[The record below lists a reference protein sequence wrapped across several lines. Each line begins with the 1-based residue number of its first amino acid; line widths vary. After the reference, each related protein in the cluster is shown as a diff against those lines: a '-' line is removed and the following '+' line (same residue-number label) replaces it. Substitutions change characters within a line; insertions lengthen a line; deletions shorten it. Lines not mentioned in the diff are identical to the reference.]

1 MGGDEEG
8 SRAARGR
15 ENTWGAL
22 INSPGSPRVQWVSGK
37 GGDGELKLRGGRCR
51 AGRGWTWLGE
61 PGLGEAGLGEAG
73 LGEPCCWGSR
83 TGPPAGAQGPR
94 GGRGRGQTSAAEQ
107 TAEGALGALPS
118 PGHVEPGHGFAVS
131 GADARPPDLCH
142 PAVCPLRPY
151 ATCRP
156 PFRLSC

>member
-37 GGDGELKLRGGRCR
+37 GGDGELKLRGRRCR
-51 AGRGWTWLGE
+51 AGRGGAWLGE
-61 PGLGEAGLGEAG
+61 PGLGEAGLGE
-73 LGEPCCWGSR
+73 PCCWGCR

-118 PGHVEPGHGFAVS
+118 SGHVEPGHGFAVS
-131 GADARPPDLCH
+131 GADARPPDPCH
-142 PAVCPLRPY
+142 PAVCPLCPY
-151 ATCRP
+151 ARCCP
-156 PFRLSC
+156 PFRLSS